1 MSLLRPLGYIFL
13 YFKPFSN
20 NSAIFVYYHWFYDIL
35 DYIIQRYLRH
45 FLVGLSFAS
54 NFPEFLILSWMSLIE
69 LRLGLSLAIIIAVS
83 MIEFQLCWVWQTFE
97 HYHWACFSLMCVR
110 LLTYY
115 ITHYAKQCCEGH
127 FYQGCTYL
135 AALLNTHIYIQIIP
149 FLAVLYDYLSQL
161 NHTILSCI
169 ISYDYL
175 L

>member
-1 MSLLRPLGYIFL
+1 MSLLRPLGYISL

-20 NSAIFVYYHWFYDIL
+20 ISAIFVYYHWFYDIL
-35 DYIIQRYLRH
+35 DYIIPAISQAFFSRPFFCLEFSRI
-45 FLVGLSFAS
+45 F
-54 NFPEFLILSWMSLIE
+54 NPELNEPDRAATWSKLGNNDCSEHDWVSTVLSW
-69 LRLGLSLAIIIAVS
+69 
-83 MIEFQLCWVWQTFE
+83 QKFE
-97 HYHWACFSLMCVR
+97 HYHWACFSLMCVW

-135 AALLNTHIYIQIIP
+135 AALLNTHIYIRIIP

-161 NHTILSCI
+161 NYTILSCI
-169 ISYDYL
+169 ISFDYL